1 VSTLFVKS
9 SSEATQPIWLCGV
22 HGRRLL
28 AMKSEGNPPTVALR
42 PWRAS
47 IVRKRL
53 GRLGHVYA
61 VDRATAEA
69 VAIEEFKLDD
79 QERKRLVIEEVR

>member
-1 VSTLFVKS
+1 
-9 SSEATQPIWLCGV
+9 
-22 HGRRLL
+22 
-28 AMKSEGNPPTVALR
+28 MKSEGNPPAAALR

-47 IVRKRL
+47 IIRKRL
-53 GRLGHVYA
+53 GRVGRVYA